1 MIENQKCYNES
12 IFCIK
17 KILLTGANGFIG
29 TYLKEYLPK
38 NGYEVISISYH
49 DLQALNSVEDI
60 DYYCKKNNNID
71 AIIHLSA
78 NIDFNENNPLI
89 INDNVTL
96 TYITLLLSQ
105 KLSVKK
111 YIYTSS
117 TGIYGQPVYNPIDE
131 QHPIKCLSLY
141 HQSKFLAEELIRY
154 FYEKNND
161 FNYTIMRISSPL
173 GYGLN
178 RRTLI
183 TQFIKNAIKGS
194 DMVLYGSGTRV
205 QNYIDIRDICTA
217 IKAALECKK
226 SDIYNLVSGK
236 SYSNREIAEICL
248 KIFNSKSCLKYQGAD
263 EHDDEKWIYNSNK
276 IQYEL
281 GWNSK
286 GL

>member
-1 MIENQKCYNES
+1 MKRNQKCYNES
-12 IFCIK
+12 RLSINK
-17 KILLTGANGFIG
+17 VLLTGANGFIG
-29 TYLKEYLPK
+29 VHLKEYLKK
-38 NGYEVISISYH
+38 NGHEVISISH
-49 DLQALNSVEDI
+49 NDLQCLNNAEQMEC
-60 DYYCKKNNNID
+60 YCHNNNDID
-71 AIIHLSA
+71 AIVHLSA
-78 NIDFNENNPLI
+78 NIDFNDNNALI

-105 KLSVKK
+105 KLGVKK

-178 RRTLI
+178 RKTLI
-183 TQFIKNAIKGS
+183 TQFIENAIKGS
-194 DMVLYGSGTRV
+194 DLILYGAGSRV